1 MFELPLLTCELAA
14 YGVFFSLSF
23 FPFSS
28 LKVRTLGQYRM
39 FVLPLLTRELAAYG
53 AVPTLERRVG
63 TDR

>member
-14 YGVFFSLSF
+14 YGVFFLLSF
-23 FPFSS
+23 LLFS